1 MTLRE
6 AAQRA
11 SRSVTTLRRHIR
23 GGRLPAEKRP
33 GRFGAEYFV
42 TEQGLADAGLPAGPP
57 VERHSPPAPRSDA
70 GRAPRHRADTIPD
83 VLYRELQMKHEQLLV
98 QYGMLRAAGLRA
110 VELRAELDETRHR
123 LEEAQARAA
132 ELRRRLAD
140 ETTRLAQ
147 RLRRAELEQE
157 SRQIEIEALREKI
170 RSLEMLTRNA
180 ATSDSIERQFSEI
193 MAQSRRV
200 RELAGGDHAAAP
212 GPREN
217 PLDH

>member
-6 AAQRA
+6 AARRA

-23 GGRLPAEKRP
+23 GGRLLAEKRP
-33 GRFGAEYFV
+33 GRFGPEYFV
-42 TEQGLADAGLPAGPP
+42 TEQGLADAGLPA
-57 VERHSPPAPRSDA
+57 SAPRAARPGPGAVARQRTELISA
-70 GRAPRHRADTIPD
+70 G
-83 VLYRELQMKHEQLLV
+83 LYRELQMKHEQLLV

-110 VELRAELDETRHR
+110 VELRAELDQTRHR

-157 SRQIEIEALREKI
+157 TRQIEVEALREKI

-180 ATSDSIERQFSEI
+180 ATSDTIERQFSEI

-200 RELAGGDHAAAP
+200 RELAGGDDTAAVT
-212 GPREN
+212 PRES